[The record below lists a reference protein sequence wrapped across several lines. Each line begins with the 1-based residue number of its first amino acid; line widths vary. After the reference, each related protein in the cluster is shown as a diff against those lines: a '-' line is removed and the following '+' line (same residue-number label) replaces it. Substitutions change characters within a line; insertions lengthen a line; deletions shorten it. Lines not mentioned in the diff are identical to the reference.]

1 MTNFPDLDS
10 HKWNA
15 YFNAAQ
21 SMADHGGGFAGAIAE
36 AYYKADKGNKAKLE
50 SAFQDLFLSFM
61 SDYDKAW
68 FGKWQFSGKPER
80 AYQCTVAL
88 FERFQ
93 YE

>member
-1 MTNFPDLDS
+1 MCIVFCMGDFALSTGVTTMTAFPDLDS

-21 SMADHGGGFAGAIAE
+21 AMADHGGGFAGAIAE

-50 SAFQDLFLSFM
+50 SAFADLFFSFM

-68 FGKWQFSGKPER
+68 FGK
-80 AYQCTVAL
+80 
-88 FERFQ
+88 
-93 YE
+93 